1 MVVTVHVAQSLDGRL
16 AIEGRATPLSSQE
29 GQRSAHLARA
39 AHDAVLVGI
48 NTVRIDDPQL
58 TVRHVEGRD
67 PLRVVLAS
75 RLDLPPS
82 AKVLGSDG
90 RLLVI
95 GARGKANGHLNGCTT
110 CDFEIVDSTSD
121 GMVDLRLALEVIKKR
136 GVKKLLVEGGAR
148 VLSSFFR
155 AHLVDEV
162 EIEVAMK
169 FLGAPGTPTLG
180 ALGVDGIDQAIE
192 LTDVSVDRLGQ
203 NVLLRGKVK
212 RR

>member
-16 AIEGRATPLSSQE
+16 AIHGRSTPLSSHE
-29 GQRSAHLARA
+29 GRRSAHMARA

-58 TVRHVEGRD
+58 TVRHVEGKN

-75 RLDLPPS
+75 RLDVPEN
-82 AKVLGSDG
+82 AQVIGSDDQ

-95 GARGKANGHLNGCTT
+95 GAKGKAVVPNAGARRI
-110 CDFEIVDSTSD
+110 DYEIVESTPD
-121 GMVDLRLALEVIKKR
+121 GRVDLVSALAVLRER

-155 AHLVDEV
+155 ARLVHQV
-162 EIEVAMK
+162 EIELAMK
-169 FLGAPGTPTLG
+169 LLGAPATPTLG
-180 ALGVDGIDQAIE
+180 VLGVDGIDSAIE
-192 LTDVSVDRLGQ
+192 LADVSVDRLGQ
-203 NVLLRGKVK
+203 NVLLRGRVC
-212 RR
+212 